1 MHSAEFFRFSASRK
15 KAEIL
20 SILIYSPGFKT
31 KREKQNNK
39 SHVEQEKKKAHKIT
53 FFMRRKFLED
63 IDECQEDTDG
73 CSQLCINNDGSF
85 TCSCNSGYRLK
96 SDKKTCEGK

>member
-1 MHSAEFFRFSASRK
+1 MHSAGFFRFSATRK
-15 KAEIL
+15 TAEIL
-20 SILIYSPGFKT
+20 FILIYSPGFKT
-31 KREKQNNK
+31 KRETQNNK
-39 SHVEQEKKKAHKIT
+39 SHVES
-53 FFMRRKFLED
+53 MRRKFLED

-73 CSQLCINNDGSF
+73 CSQLCIDNDGSF